1 MNVSPLRFEVH
12 RYGLLRERL
21 LQSFPHTDDETIRD
35 TLEGITTLNELIA
48 EIIRSA
54 LIDES
59 LQTGLRSRLDD
70 MKERLSRLEQ
80 RGVKKRQLA
89 LEAMSEVRLTK
100 IEQPDFT
107 LSLRAGPPSLVVIAE
122 SDIPKDYWVPQPAR
136 LNRQALLNELKRG
149 AEVPGVQLSNIKPT
163 LTVRT
168 K

>member
-1 MNVSPLRFEVH
+1 MNVSPLRFEVQ
-12 RYGLLRERL
+12 RYNLLRQRL
-21 LQSFPHTDDETIRD
+21 LEAFPETDDETIRD

-59 LQTGLRSRLDD
+59 LLSGLRSRLDD
-70 MKERLSRLEQ
+70 MKERQSRLER
-80 RGVKKRQLA
+80 RGIKKRQLA
-89 LEAMSEVRLTK
+89 LEAMSEVGVTK
-100 IEQPDFT
+100 LEQPDFT
-107 LSLRAGPPSLVVIAE
+107 VSLRAGPPSLVVIAE

-136 LNRQALLNELKRG
+136 LDRQAVLRELKGG
-149 AEVPGVQLSNIKPT
+149 AEIPGTQLSNTKFI

>member
-21 LQSFPHTDDETIRD
+21 LQAFPQTDDETIRD
-35 TLEGITTLNELIA
+35 TLEGITTLTELIA

-80 RGVKKRQLA
+80 REVKKRQLA
-89 LEAMSEVRLTK
+89 LEAMSEVGLTK

-107 LSLRAGPPSLVVIAE
+107 LSLRAGPPSLIVITE

-136 LNRQALLNELKRG
+136 LNRQALLNELRRG

-163 LTVRT
+163 RTVRT

>member
-21 LQSFPHTDDETIRD
+21 LQAFPRTDDETIRD

-89 LEAMSEVRLTK
+89 LEAMSEVGLTK

>member
-1 MNVSPLRFEVH
+1 
-12 RYGLLRERL
+12 
-21 LQSFPHTDDETIRD
+21 
-35 TLEGITTLNELIA
+35 LIA

-59 LQTGLRSRLDD
+59 LQRGLRSRLDD

-107 LSLRAGPPSLVVIAE
+107 LSPRAGPLSLVVIAE